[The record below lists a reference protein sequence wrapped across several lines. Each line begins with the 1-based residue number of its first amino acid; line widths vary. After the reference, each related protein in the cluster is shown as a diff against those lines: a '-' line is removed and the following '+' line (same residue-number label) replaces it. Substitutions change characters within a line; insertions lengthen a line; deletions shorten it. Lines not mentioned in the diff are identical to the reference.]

1 MCYLFRRSQR
11 PGTHAAKRRRPSPVS
26 ASASDRGF
34 APATRSTR
42 RSPAGAACISRATAP
57 VASRAPQATTAVT
70 AAIGAT
76 LRYTASVISD
86 VNGGADTRF
95 GDQQIRG
102 FDTTQQCLFL
112 DGLRQP
118 NTRYV
123 QFMGLDTWARSA
135 SRS

>member
-1 MCYLFRRSQR
+1 MLPNADAQAQSALPPVTVDSPRQRARPAAVR
-11 PGTHAAKRRRPSPVS
+11 PGQR
-26 ASASDRGF
+26 ASA
-34 APATRSTR
+34 
-42 RSPAGAACISRATAP
+42 SRATAP